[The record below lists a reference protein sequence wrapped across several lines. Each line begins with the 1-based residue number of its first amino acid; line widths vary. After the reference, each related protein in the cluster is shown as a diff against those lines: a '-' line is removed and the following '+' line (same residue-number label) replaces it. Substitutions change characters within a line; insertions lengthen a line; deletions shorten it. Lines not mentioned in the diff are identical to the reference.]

1 VTAGTRWVW
10 LLAVLATAACGAAPP
25 APTVKIDRGP
35 VAVTVSAS
43 GTLASISEQNLGF
56 PAGGQLAEVLVKV
69 GDRVQP
75 GQVLARLDDFAL
87 RQTLAQNR
95 AQLASEQA
103 NLDGIRSGNAVGA
116 AADSADQAGEIL
128 DATEDQVEA
137 TEKAN
142 SSATGR
148 ARKQLSFDRS
158 ALDRAEA
165 QLRSD
170 QAACAATAAAP
181 VAGTTTTTTT
191 TNPAC
196 DQVATDQ
203 SAVQQARGTVL
214 SSQTAVDAAEQ
225 KERTDEAAGR
235 LSVENARQGV
245 VSARNDRES
254 AAAERPGD
262 IGEQAGKVRDK
273 QAAVRQAERDVER
286 AVLRAPAAG
295 VVSAINGA
303 AGEFVGAASG
313 TTPLA
318 PGSGA
323 RLPDLAIP
331 TGEGVSV
338 TPAPGGDAF
347 MVLDDVAS
355 YQLVVPFE
363 ESDAVRVTVGQ
374 QVQVSVDAVPGL
386 TLPAT
391 VIAISPT
398 GDVVSGIVNFYAT
411 IELARADPQLRIGQT
426 AEAAVLVES
435 VDNVLRVPSFLVRTE
450 DGRRVVDAPGPDG
463 GDPLVI
469 PFEPGLAG
477 DEFTE
482 VRSGL
487 AEGQELLRPQ
497 GQVTRVENNNGGPGQ
512 DN

>member
-1 VTAGTRWVW
+1 MTAGARWVW
-10 LLAVLATAACGAAPP
+10 LVAVLATAACSAAPP

-43 GTLASISEQNLGF
+43 GTLASIAEQNLGF
-56 PAGGQLAEVLVKV
+56 AAGGQLAEVLVKV

-103 NLDGIRSGNAVGA
+103 DLDGIRNGNAVGA
-116 AADSADQAGEIL
+116 AADTEDQAEEIL

-137 TEKAN
+137 TADAD
-142 SSATGR
+142 SSATAR

-170 QAACAATAAAP
+170 QTACAATAAAP
-181 VAGTTTTTTT
+181 VAGTSTT

-214 SSQTAVDAAEQ
+214 NSQTAVDAAEQ
-225 KERTDEAAGR
+225 TERTDAAAGR
-235 LSVENARQGV
+235 VSVENARQGV
-245 VSARNDRES
+245 VSARNDRDTAS
-254 AAAERPGD
+254 ADRPGD
-262 IGEQAGKVRDK
+262 IGEQAGKVGDK

-331 TGEGVSV
+331 TGDAVPV
-338 TPAPGGDAF
+338 TPAPGGGAF

-363 ESDAVRVTVGQ
+363 ESDAVSVTVGQ

-391 VIAISPT
+391 VIAIAPA
-398 GDVVSGIVNFYAT
+398 GDVVSGIVNFYVT
-411 IELARADPQLRIGQT
+411 IELARSDPQLRIGQT

-435 VDNVLRVPSFLVRTE
+435 ADNVLRVPSFLVRTE
-450 DGRRVVDAPGPDG
+450 GGRRVVDAPGPDG
-463 GDPLVI
+463 GTPLVI
-469 PFEPGLAG
+469 PFEPGLVG

-497 GQVTRVENNNGGPGQ
+497 GQVTRVEDRNGGPRQ
-512 DN
+512 NN

>member
-1 VTAGTRWVW
+1 
-10 LLAVLATAACGAAPP
+10 
-25 APTVKIDRGP
+25 
-35 VAVTVSAS
+35 
-43 GTLASISEQNLGF
+43 
-56 PAGGQLAEVLVKV
+56 
-69 GDRVQP
+69 
-75 GQVLARLDDFAL
+75 
-87 RQTLAQNR
+87 
-95 AQLASEQA
+95 
-103 NLDGIRSGNAVGA
+103 
-116 AADSADQAGEIL
+116 
-128 DATEDQVEA
+128 
-137 TEKAN
+137 
-142 SSATGR
+142 
-148 ARKQLSFDRS
+148 
-158 ALDRAEA
+158 
-165 QLRSD
+165 
-170 QAACAATAAAP
+170 
-181 VAGTTTTTTT
+181 
-191 TNPAC
+191 
-196 DQVATDQ
+196 
-203 SAVQQARGTVL
+203 VQQARGTVL

-225 KERTDEAAGR
+225 KERTDAAAGR

-331 TGEGVSV
+331 TGEGVPV

-391 VIAISPT
+391 VIAISPA

-497 GQVTRVENNNGGPGQ
+497 GQVTRVEDNNGGPRQ
-512 DN
+512 NDN